1 MQIGNLIM
9 VRFTPIMGLPSWMQ
23 ILTIPNQTT
32 SCCLLE
38 DRAGDSFF
46 VLVVFEK
53 SYVYI
58 RCFDMSV
65 FLKKSYRMLD
75 CEG

>member
-23 ILTIPNQTT
+23 ILTIPDQTT

-38 DRAGDSFF
+38 DRACDSFF

-65 FLKKSYRMLD
+65 FLKKSYRKLN